1 MEWRDLARRVLQ
13 AHGLGEYATLGAMQQ
28 LQSLL
33 VARVPL
39 LLSPASADTSSLL
52 LPASWPDTVYKGG
65 PIGAPAE
72 GVAAFLGAVCCSSV
86 GKYDLMFCWLGSSP
100 ALKYIGGILIK
111 VNIKGV
117 RVNNLVKAT

>member
-1 MEWRDLARRVLQ
+1 MFHSFSLLPP
-13 AHGLGEYATLGAMQQ
+13 GPSSPPLLP
-28 LQSLL
+28 LLLL
-33 VARVPL
+33 VASSSTSTIKLLPL
-39 LLSPASADTSSLL
+39 LLSPASAETSSLL
-52 LPASWPDTVYKGG
+52 LPASWPETVYKGG

-100 ALKYIGGILIK
+100 ALKYIGAILIK

-117 RVNNLVKAT
+117 RVNNLVKTT